1 MKKAGTIRVM
11 IGPPID
17 TRGLEPRE
25 INERAQRWIE
35 ARSHASLLSLAESLT
50 EQFQM
55 S

>member
-17 TRGLEPRE
+17 TRGLDPRE

-35 ARSHASLLSLAESLT
+35 GEIARIVS
-50 EQFQM
+50 QPGGKPG
-55 S
+55 